1 MGERVRIGV
10 VAPSSFIDPAVPDEV
25 AAFAAA
31 RYGDR
36 VELLFD
42 PQCFLRH
49 GHFAGTDAER
59 AEGFLRIANDPAI
72 DAVWFARG
80 GYGACRPAEAILAGL
95 TGAARGKTYMG
106 YSDGGAILAGLYR
119 AGFANVFHGP
129 LPHDI
134 RRAGG
139 EAAVARALDWLVARD
154 PATLEPSLVPG
165 EKTVAFN
172 LMILSQ
178 LLGTPLEP
186 DLTGH
191 VLMIEEV
198 AEYAYRIDRAL
209 FHVTGSPAIRRV
221 KGIRLG
227 RCVVEEN
234 PTSDFGMTPEEIVR
248 FWCERSGIP
257 WLGAADIGHDIGNK
271 VVPFGGV

>member
-25 AAFAAA
+25 TAFARE

-36 VELLFD
+36 VELVFD

-59 AEGFLRIANDPAI
+59 AEGVLRIANDPSI

-80 GYGACRPAEAILAGL
+80 GYGAARPAEAILAGL
-95 TGAARGKTYMG
+95 DDAARRKIWMG
-106 YSDGGAILAGLYR
+106 YSDGGALLAGLYR
-119 AGFANVFHGP
+119 AGFPLLAHGP

-134 RRAGG
+134 RRADG
-139 EAAVARALDWLVARD
+139 ATAVARALAWLVDRD
-154 PATLEPSLVPG
+154 PAALEANLVPG

-172 LMILSQ
+172 LPILSQ
-178 LLGTPLEP
+178 ILGTPLEP
-186 DLTGH
+186 DLTDH

-198 AEYAYRIDRAL
+198 GEYAYRIDRTL
-209 FHVTGSPAIRRV
+209 FHLTSSPAIRRV
-221 KGIRLG
+221 RGIRMG
-227 RCVVEEN
+227 RFLVDEN
-234 PTSDFGMTPEEIVR
+234 PTADFGMTAEEIVR

-257 WLGAADIGHDIGNK
+257 FLGAADIGHDAANK
-271 VVPFGGV
+271 VVPFGRV